1 MLLQVSCHFPQGRP
15 AMVIPNPTDAP
26 RLDRDL
32 ARAYARIFAGLDRLG
47 PGHEE
52 TTALML
58 ARVHPFLPHAA
69 RIADMGCGNG
79 ADAVDLALTLPES
92 QVIAV
97 DALPEMA
104 AACRDRARRAG
115 IARRVTVFVGD
126 MCGEFLARL
135 GVEQLDLI
143 WASSSIYAVG
153 RRDALAAWA
162 PLLRPGGWL
171 LFSDPVWLA
180 APDQRPDAVSAFWA
194 GAYPDMAQP
203 AEVVAE
209 IAAAGLQPISQHLLT
224 EADWKAYYRPLPERL
239 AALRG
244 LPPPQ
249 DAALAQAID
258 GLNAEMA
265 VFDTGFGSYTSGF
278 FIARRSPWD

>member
-1 MLLQVSCHFPQGRP
+1 
-15 AMVIPNPTDAP
+15 MVIPNPTDAP
-26 RLDRDL
+26 RPSRAL
-32 ARAYARIFAGLDRLG
+32 AKAYARIFAGLDRLG

-58 ARVHPFLPHAA
+58 ARLHPFLPHAA

-79 ADAVDLALTLPES
+79 ADAVDLAMTLPES

-104 AACRDRARRAG
+104 SACRSRARRAG
-115 IARRVTVFVGD
+115 IAQRVTVFVGD
-126 MCGEFLARL
+126 MCGDFLERL
-135 GVEQLDLI
+135 GVDRLDLI

-153 RRDALAAWA
+153 RREALTAWA

-180 APDQRPDAVSAFWA
+180 APDRRPPAAAAFWA
-194 GAYPDMAQP
+194 GAYPAMAQP
-203 AEVVAE
+203 GEVIGD
-209 IAAAGLQPISQHLLT
+209 IAATGLQPISQHLLT
-224 EADWKAYYRPLPERL
+224 AADWNAYYGPLPDRL
-239 AALRG
+239 AALRD
-244 LPPPQ
+244 LPVPP
-249 DAALAQAID
+249 DAALGQAID
-258 GLNAEMA
+258 GLTAEMQ
-265 VFDTGFGSYTSGF
+265 VFASGFGSYTSGF